1 MAAISLRTANER
13 LRQATWSS
21 VLRTAWLLLLGGVFL
36 KTILP
41 AGVAQALR
49 PLPLAAPLLL
59 LAAKDLSHLPDALAR
74 SRAALA
80 GRDWRALATA
90 WLPPELVGLLRLG
103 RAQRQGFIEWL
114 CRRPHAALPPGQAF
128 TYLERGAYRT
138 VVALAV
144 FCALVELPLDA
155 AIVAVL
161 PVDAGKRQ
169 LLHIAMLLGGL
180 SALAWVLGDRWQV
193 GAGCHVLGEDGL
205 MLRVGARCAGTI
217 PLRAIAA
224 CRRLDQAAVDWCRSQ
239 GIDARD
245 TVTASPFD
253 KPNLVLLLEPD
264 HPVRLHH
271 LGRERG
277 SLACVF
283 VYADRPELLQRALA
297 AART

>member
-1 MAAISLRTANER
+1 LFQHVAR
-13 LRQATWSS
+13 LREASWLA
-21 VLRTAWLLLLGGVFL
+21 VMRNAWLLLLGMTTLRLV
-36 KTILP
+36 LP
-41 AGVAQALR
+41 AAWTDSLR

-59 LAAKDLSHLPDALAR
+59 LAAKDLSHLPDARAR

-80 GRDWRALATA
+80 GRDWRALAAA
-90 WLPPELVGLLRLG
+90 WLPPGLVGLLRLG

-138 VVALAV
+138 VVAIAV

-169 LLHIAMLLGGL
+169 LLHIAMLFGGL
-180 SALAWVLGDRWQV
+180 SALMWVLGDRWQV
-193 GAGCHVLGEDGL
+193 GTGCHVLGEDGL

-224 CRRLDQAAVDWCRSQ
+224 CRRLYQPAVDWCRSQ
-239 GIDARD
+239 GVDARD
-245 TVTASPFD
+245 TITASPFD

-271 LGRERG
+271 LGRERSG
-277 SLACVF
+277 LACVF
-283 VYADRPELLQRALA
+283 LYADRPELLQRALA

>member
-21 VLRTAWLLLLGGVFL
+21 VLRTAWLVLLGGVFL

-224 CRRLDQAAVDWCRSQ
+224 CRRLDQPAVDWCRS
-239 GIDARD
+239 
-245 TVTASPFD
+245 
-253 KPNLVLLLEPD
+253 
-264 HPVRLHH
+264 
-271 LGRERG
+271 
-277 SLACVF
+277 
-283 VYADRPELLQRALA
+283 
-297 AART
+297 